1 MYIKNSISYKIIN
14 ELDLK
19 LNFVENIWIEIETN
33 KKSIAVGVVYRHP
46 GYLVNQIELFTKAI
60 EKNFLNM
67 SNKKMEFDFNIN
79 LLQSHCNQII
89 KTYADNL
96 LSYSVKCCINKPTRI
111 SVSRKSL
118 LDHIYTND
126 FNRLIFSG
134 IVLCDIS
141 DHLPTF
147 IFIKDII
154 DTKKNQK
161 KFTFM
166 I

>member
-1 MYIKNSISYKIIN
+1 
-14 ELDLK
+14 
-19 LNFVENIWIEIETN
+19 
-33 KKSIAVGVVYRHP
+33 
-46 GYLVNQIELFTKAI
+46 
-60 EKNFLNM
+60 
-67 SNKKMEFDFNIN
+67 MEFYLLGEFNIN

-134 IVLCDIS
+134 MCDIS

-154 DTKKNQK
+154 HTKKNQR